1 MKLDLA
7 TVVLSAAVLLAGVGR
22 IVLEQGSP
30 WLGGAMVG
38 VGAFPLTNGLH
49 SLIDRII
56 KRLKE
61 DGSDEA
67 EFQTQQDGGAE
78 RVKTC
83 GNCKWHER
91 EKFTQG
97 WACVNPGSKKCTKF
111 TMKYDTCSAWEGWTK
126 EEIKKA
132 REQIKNLFGSLKE

>member
-7 TVVLSAAVLLAGVGR
+7 TVVISATVLLVGTGR

-30 WLGGAMVG
+30 WLGGAMIG
-38 VGAFPLTNGLH
+38 IGAFSMTNGLH

-67 EFQTQQDGGAE
+67 D
-78 RVKTC
+78 
-83 GNCKWHER
+83 
-91 EKFTQG
+91 
-97 WACVNPGSKKCTKF
+97 
-111 TMKYDTCSAWEGWTK
+111 
-126 EEIKKA
+126 
-132 REQIKNLFGSLKE
+132 